1 KWRRVDDYPYGGFAG
16 MVMQCEPI
24 DRCISALKAER
35 DYDEVIYTSPDG
47 EQFNQHVANDLS
59 LKGNLIILC
68 GHYKGIDHRIREH
81 LITREISIGDYVLT
95 GGELAA
101 AVMADAIV
109 RVVPG
114 VIGDEQSALS
124 DCFQDDLLSAPIYTR
139 PADYKGWKVP
149 DILLSGNE
157 AKIKQWEMDQAMERT
172 KLLRPDLL
180 KN

>member
-1 KWRRVDDYPYGGFAG
+1 
-16 MVMQCEPI
+16 MQCEPI

-35 DYDEVIYTSPDG
+35 DYDEVIFTSPDG
-47 EQFNQHVANDLS
+47 EQFNQHIANDLS

-68 GHYKGIDHRIREH
+68 GHYKGIDQRIRDH

-101 AVMADAIV
+101 AVIADAVV

-124 DCFQDDLLSAPIYTR
+124 DCFQDDMLSAPIYTR

-149 DILLSGNE
+149 EILLSGNE
-157 AKIKQWEMDQAMERT
+157 AKIKEWEMEQALERT
-172 KLLRPDLL
+172 RKLRPDLL
-180 KN
+180 KKDD